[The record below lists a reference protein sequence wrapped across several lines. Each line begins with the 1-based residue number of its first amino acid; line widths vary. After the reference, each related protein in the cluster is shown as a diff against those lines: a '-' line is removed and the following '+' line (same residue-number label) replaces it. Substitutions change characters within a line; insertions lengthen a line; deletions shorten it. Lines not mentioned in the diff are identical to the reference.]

1 MNYELPDLVD
11 IVKAILKDIPDL
23 VCCDFHHAKRDRHI
37 EHEDCPISIRFKT
50 AVENAR
56 DFLEQYENKGEQK

>member
-11 IVKAILKDIPDL
+11 IVKVILKDIPDL
-23 VCCDFHHAKRDRHI
+23 VCCDFHHAKIDRH
-37 EHEDCPISIRFKT
+37 EEDRDCPISIRFRS

-56 DFLEQYENKGEQK
+56 DFLEEYDKKGEQK

>member
-37 EHEDCPISIRFKT
+37 EHEDCPMLI
-50 AVENAR
+50 
-56 DFLEQYENKGEQK
+56 